1 MKLEVS
7 VGEAID
13 KLSILHLKKKKIQNK
28 QKLVEIEK
36 EIRELSQCNDLIKTH
51 SDYYRQLMYVN
62 EEIWDMTDVIKSMTI
77 NEDPKSFASISNKI
91 FNFNQKRFR
100 LKNLFNN
107 LVDSS
112 LKEQKSYAATCCKI
126 YIENLNILFD
136 KFTEINYLC
145 IEYDK
150 VCFDSPCEQTIEILE
165 NIYRHFISYDLE
177 IIKTINI
184 SNFNISDKLVSVFEF
199 TSITYVA
206 GGLFGDFI
214 HQLSVINENF
224 YNTGKKGILFLSN
237 QGDAFRF
244 GLGNTFADT
253 YETICAQ
260 PYIHKYAIYN
270 GESVDINLSSWR
282 SSPYLYKGNWN
293 YVFKSTYNVNWGK
306 HKWINTRI
314 DNKWSNKV
322 VLNTSDRRFVS
333 SEIDFNKLYKQYGNN
348 IVFLS
353 MKPDFSD
360 YSHFYSQTGVFL
372 DVYYVKTFTEMC
384 TIINSCKLFVGTLSG
399 PLSIA
404 HATQT
409 RRIICDYLTKDEYKQ
424 PDADSHHIVGLDQLW
439 SNAFLSIEEEIADN
453 VLSETT

>member
-1 MKLEVS
+1 MKIEVS

-13 KLSILHLKKKKIQNK
+13 KLSILHLKQKKIQNQ

-36 EIRELSQCNDLIKTH
+36 EIRELSLCNDLIKKH

-62 EEIWDMTDVIKSMTI
+62 EEIWDMTDIIKSMNV
-77 NEDPKSFASISNKI
+77 NENPQLFSSISNKI

-150 VCFDSPCEQTIEILE
+150 VCFDSPCEQTTGILE
-165 NIYRHFISYDLE
+165 NIYGHFISCD
-177 IIKTINI
+177 IDCIKNINI
-184 SNFNISDKLVSVFEF
+184 SNFNISDKLIRVFEF
-199 TSITYVA
+199 TPITYVA

-224 YNTGKKGILFLSN
+224 YITGKKGILFLSN

-244 GLGNTFADT
+244 GLENTFADT
-253 YETICAQ
+253 YDTICSQ
-260 PYIHKYAIYN
+260 TYIHKYAIYN

-293 YVFKSTYNVNWGK
+293 YVFKNTYGVDWGK
-306 HKWINTRI
+306 HKWINARVDI
-314 DNKWSNKV
+314 KWQNKV

-333 SEIDFNKLYKQYGNN
+333 SEIDFNLLYKQYGDN

-360 YSHFYSQTGVFL
+360 YSHFYSQTGIFL
-372 DVYYVKTFTEMC
+372 EAYYVKTFTEMC
-384 TIINSCKLFVGTLSG
+384 SIINSCDLFVGTLSG

-409 RRIICDYLTKDEYKQ
+409 RRIICDYLTKNEYKQ
-424 PDADSHHIVGLDQLW
+424 PDADSHHIVGLDQIW
-439 SNAFLSIEEEIADN
+439 SNAFLSIEDEISDYEK
-453 VLSETT
+453 LL

>member
-1 MKLEVS
+1 MKIEVS

-13 KLSILHLKKKKIQNK
+13 KLSILHLKQKKIQNQ

-36 EIRELSQCNDLIKTH
+36 EIRELSLCNDLIKTY

-62 EEIWDMTDVIKSMTI
+62 EEIWDMTDTIKSMTV
-77 NEDPKSFASISNKI
+77 NENPQLFASISNKI

-107 LVDSS
+107 LIDSS

-126 YIENLNILFD
+126 YIENMNILFD

-150 VCFDSPCEQTIEILE
+150 VCFDSPCKQTNNIIE
-165 NIYRHFISYDLE
+165 NIYKHFISNE
-177 IIKTINI
+177 IDCIKNINI
-184 SNFNISDKLVSVFEF
+184 SNFNISDKLIRVFEF
-199 TSITYVA
+199 TPITYVA

-224 YNTGKKGILFLSN
+224 YITGKKGILYLSN
-237 QGDAFRF
+237 QGDSFRF
-244 GLGNTFADT
+244 GLENTFADT
-253 YETICAQ
+253 YETICSQ

-282 SSPYLYKGNWN
+282 SSPFLYKGNWN
-293 YVFKSTYNVNWGK
+293 YVFKNTYGVDWGK
-306 HKWINTRI
+306 HKWINTRVDI
-314 DNKWSNKV
+314 KWHGKV

-333 SEIDFNKLYKQYGNN
+333 SEIDFNLLYKQYGDN

-360 YSHFYSQTGVFL
+360 YSHFYSQTGIFL
-372 DVYYVKTFTEMC
+372 EAYYVKTFIEMC
-384 TIINSCKLFVGTLSG
+384 SIINSCDLFVGTLSG

-409 RRIICDYLTKDEYKQ
+409 RRIICDYLTKTEYKQ

-439 SNAFLSIEEEIADN
+439 SNAFLSIEDEISDYEK
-453 VLSETT
+453 LL